1 MKIFISSHAHLASG
15 MKSSVEFLAGKN
27 ENIFVFDA
35 YMNQRSVT
43 EVVEEF
49 LSNVKDDDQVIL
61 MADLYNGSVCQALLP
76 YSNRENVYLI
86 AGINLS
92 LLLELSLK
100 ENIDRRELVE
110 LIERARESMQ
120 LINVNEIENE
130 EEEDFF

>member
-35 YMNQRSVT
+35 YMDQRSVT

-49 LSNVKDDDQVIL
+49 LSNVKNEEQVIL

-100 ENIDRRELVE
+100 ESVDKQELVE
-110 LIERARESMQ
+110 LIEKARESMQ
-120 LINVNEIENE
+120 LINVNKIENE

>member
-35 YMNQRSVT
+35 YMDQRSVT

-49 LSNVKDDDQVIL
+49 LSNVKNEEQVIL

-100 ENIDRRELVE
+100 ESVDKQELVE
-110 LIERARESMQ
+110 LIEKARESMQ